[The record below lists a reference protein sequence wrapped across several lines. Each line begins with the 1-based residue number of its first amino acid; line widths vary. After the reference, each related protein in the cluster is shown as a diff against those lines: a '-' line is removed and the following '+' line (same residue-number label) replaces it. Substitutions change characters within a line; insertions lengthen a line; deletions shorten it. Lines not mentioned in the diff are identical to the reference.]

1 MAALS
6 ARLGRPLTFLV
17 AKPGLDGHSNG
28 AEQIATRAREV
39 GMNALYD
46 GIRFTPAEI
55 AEQAAKS
62 GAHVVGLSIL
72 SGSHVALAEAVLAEL
87 RQRGLDV
94 PVVAGG
100 IIPPEDAARLKA
112 AGIAAVYTP
121 KDFELTGIMRG
132 VVGIAAAAAGE
143 KAA

>member
-1 MAALS
+1 MLLEMEKLADTLRAQGRKPYIVPYGVS
-6 ARLGRPLTFLV
+6 DPLGAV
-17 AKPGLDGHSNG
+17 AYAS
-28 AEQIATRAREV
+28 TV
-39 GMNALYD
+39 M
-46 GIRFTPAEI
+46 EI

-87 RQRGLDV
+87 SQRGLDV